1 MRFRGARWLY
11 GAVATLSA
19 RAPAIG
25 LAAAAAEAQE
35 TSDRAFRLE
44 WSKDGRKVDGYV
56 YNQTSRHAAKMNL
69 LVEGVD
75 GSGKVVAAI
84 RTWVADVPPNNRS
97 YFEVAVPD
105 APSYRIT
112 IVSYNWIQ
120 EIASAD
126 ERRRAR

>member
-1 MRFRGARWLY
+1 MRFRGGRWFY

-19 RAPAIG
+19 LAPAIG
-25 LAAAAAEAQE
+25 PALAAAEVQE
-35 TSDRAFRLE
+35 SSDRAFRLE
-44 WSKDGRKVDGYV
+44 WAKEGRKVDGYV
-56 YNQTSRHAAKMNL
+56 YNQTSRHAARMSL

-75 GSGKVVAAI
+75 GSGKVMAATG
-84 RTWVADVPPNNRS
+84 TWVADVPPNNRS

-120 EIASAD
+120 EIASAG